1 MSMSTKKKL
10 ASVAAAGA
18 AAAAIGLG
26 VSGAAQADTATP
38 TPSPTTTSSNG
49 SGSSGGST
57 TAPAPGDRA
66 GGGRHGGPG
75 GMGGLG
81 RGVDTAELATALGVD
96 EAKLKTALGEVAQD
110 LKANGTAPA
119 PGTKP
124 DPAARDAELATKLA
138 GKLGIDASKVTAA
151 LATVRAAE
159 EAEHEKAF
167 DDRLAKAVTD
177 KTLTQAEADAVKKAA
192 EAGVIPMGGGRH

>member
-1 MSMSTKKKL
+1 MSMSTKKKV
-10 ASVAAAGA
+10 ASLAAAAA

-26 VSGAAQADTATP
+26 VSGAAQADTTTP
-38 TPSPTTTSSNG
+38 PPSPSTSQSAGDSSATTPQD
-49 SGSSGGST
+49 GGR
-57 TAPAPGDRA
+57 G

-75 GMGGLG
+75 GFGHGAG
-81 RGVDTAELATALGVD
+81 TAELATALGVD
-96 EAKLKTALGEVAQD
+96 EATLKTALGEVAQD
-110 LKANGTAPA
+110 RKANGPSPS

-124 DPAARDAELATKLA
+124 DPAARDAELATTLA

-151 LATVRAAE
+151 LAQVRAAE

-167 DDRLAKAVTD
+167 DDRLAQAVTD
-177 KTLTQAEADAVKKAA
+177 QTLTQAEADAVKKAA